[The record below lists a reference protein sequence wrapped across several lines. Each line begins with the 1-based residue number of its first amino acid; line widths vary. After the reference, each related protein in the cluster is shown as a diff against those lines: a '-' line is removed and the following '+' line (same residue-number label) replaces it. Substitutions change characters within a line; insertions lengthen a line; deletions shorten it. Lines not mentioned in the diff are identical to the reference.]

1 MQQYKLKIYVLL
13 IYISLNHWKFLSQ
26 ENYIIDVFSSK
37 KTICFQI
44 SPSSGG
50 LKKRNII
57 QNSHLEM
64 AENQVKGLGYDQ
76 RKNLAKGLVDI
87 ALLTANANQLIHAI
101 HFQDETMKIVVTVMI
116 SLSIILQV
124 DFVLIIFPL
133 K

>member
-1 MQQYKLKIYVLL
+1 
-13 IYISLNHWKFLSQ
+13 
-26 ENYIIDVFSSK
+26 
-37 KTICFQI
+37 
-44 SPSSGG
+44 
-50 LKKRNII
+50 
-57 QNSHLEM
+57 M

-101 HFQDETMKIVVTVMI
+101 HLQDETMKIVVTVMI